1 MGTPKGIIVSYK
13 YNARIRV
20 ATVRWAMIN
29 QLKHLPI
36 GFEEVSR
43 ILSFFC
49 LILCIKISKRIKNS
63 MVVCG

>member
-29 QLKHLPI
+29 QLKDLPI

-43 ILSFFC
+43 ILSFF
-49 LILCIKISKRIKNS
+49 
-63 MVVCG
+63 V